1 MYLVTFLLAHLQTKG
16 REGVVAFTSSHPV
29 NKVQRVSGQSALSGG
44 AQRAQTTEY
53 DESDLVDLALDVT
66 KINARLD
73 RGK

>member
-44 AQRAQTTEY
+44 PRVETTEY